1 MILVSGFFDPL
12 HDGHL
17 DYLEGA
23 REYGEV
29 VVALNSDQCAI
40 RKKGYVFMPWE
51 VRARVLRALSIVHDV
66 ISFDD
71 SDGTVCEALRRIKP
85 DYFANGGDR
94 TTPDEREHKVCQELG
109 ITELFG
115 VGGDKINS
123 SSELVERIRPSL

>member
-29 VVALNSDQCAI
+29 VVALNSDQCS
-40 RKKGYVFMPWE
+40 RKKKGYVLMPWN
-51 VRARVLRALSIVHDV
+51 VRARILNALTVVHKV
-66 ISFDD
+66 ISVNDK
-71 SDGTVCEALRRIKP
+71 DGTVCEALKDIKP

-94 TTPDEREHKVCQELG
+94 TEPNEKEHEICQKLG
-109 ITELFG
+109 IIELFN
-115 VGGDKINS
+115 VGGRKVNS
-123 SSELVERIRPSL
+123 SSELIRAIK